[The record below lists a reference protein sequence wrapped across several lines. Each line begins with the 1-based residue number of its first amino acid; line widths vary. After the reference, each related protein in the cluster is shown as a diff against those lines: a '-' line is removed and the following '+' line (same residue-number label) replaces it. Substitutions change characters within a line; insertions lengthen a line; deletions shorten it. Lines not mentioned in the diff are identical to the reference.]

1 MLDLPVDLDLDRWTT
16 VLLWRRG
23 NQLQVRLRFYPFTS
37 AGYYI
42 SLNIHMY
49 LSDVLINNILEYPYI
64 SMVLKG

>member
-23 NQLQVRLRFYPFTS
+23 NQLQVIRFYPFTS